1 MPDTGQIITWVV
13 IGALAGTAAG
23 SLIRRKLHF
32 YEIILAGLL
41 GAIVGGLTIEIL
53 GINLPDHD
61 ITISVADLLTAFIG
75 AVFVIGYAEIAMGM
89 RRNGK
94 R

>member
-1 MPDTGQIITWVV
+1 MPDTGQIITW
-13 IGALAGTAAG
+13 IITGALAGTAAG

-41 GAIVGGLTIEIL
+41 GAVVGGLALEAI
-53 GINLPDHD
+53 GIKLPSRD
-61 ITISVADLLTAFIG
+61 ITIATADLLTAFIG
-75 AVFVIGYAEIAMGM
+75 AVLVIGYAEIAIGM
-89 RRNGK
+89 RRRNK